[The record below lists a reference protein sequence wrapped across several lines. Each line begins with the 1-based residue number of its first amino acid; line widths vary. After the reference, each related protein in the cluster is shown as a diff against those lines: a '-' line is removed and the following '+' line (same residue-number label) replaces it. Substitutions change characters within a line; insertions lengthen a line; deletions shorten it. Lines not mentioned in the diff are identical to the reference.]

1 MSEPKNEDHVLSELQ
16 KRAMIDAK
24 EFFSPLVADERV
36 SLTNTE
42 VNGNVANITVQS
54 SVGKRIT
61 LQYDTTSRRLL
72 NRP

>member
-1 MSEPKNEDHVLSELQ
+1 MSERKNEDLVLSELR
-16 KRAMIDAK
+16 KRAIIDAK

-42 VNGNVANITVQS
+42 VKGDVANITVQS
-54 SVGKRIT
+54 SVGKRMT